1 MRPPL
6 SSDVPLLPQP
16 APAAAGYARLAVAQV
31 RAGQR
36 RQGFDNVAEEAPVA
50 LVYNDQPFVVMMAT
64 PLDLSDF
71 ALGFSLSEGLIESPA
86 ELLSLRVTPLGED
99 AAQGLQIDLQV
110 PLVRQHALA
119 ARRRNLDGRSGCG
132 LCGAQS
138 IESAIR
144 PPRRVPAG
152 AVVEDAA
159 LRRALAS
166 LRERQLINAETG
178 ATHAAAWAD
187 VDGRIDF
194 VREDVGR
201 HNALDKLIGALA
213 ARGQAFSA
221 GFIVVT
227 SRASYEM
234 VLKAASV
241 GVPLIAAISAPTTL
255 AVRLAE
261 DAGMTLVGFAR
272 GDAYTVYACPAR
284 LPAPTVTDLH

>member
-1 MRPPL
+1 MRPPP
-6 SSDVPLLPQP
+6 SSDVPSPLRP
-16 APAAAGYARLAVAQV
+16 APAAAGYARLPVTQV

-36 RQGFDNVAEEAPVA
+36 RQDLDSVAEEAPIA
-50 LVYNDQPFVVMMAT
+50 LVYNDEPFVVMMAT

-86 ELLSLRVTPLGED
+86 ELLSLRVTQLGED
-99 AAQGLQIDLQV
+99 AAQGLQIDLRI
-110 PLVRQHALA
+110 PPARQHALA

-138 IESAIR
+138 IASAIR

-159 LRRALAS
+159 LRHALAS

-187 VDGRIDF
+187 MDGRIDC

-213 ARGQAFSA
+213 SRGESLSA

-234 VLKAASV
+234 VLKAASM
-241 GVPLIAAISAPTTL
+241 GVSLLAAISAPTTL

-261 DAGMTLVGFAR
+261 EAGLTLVGFAR

-284 LPAPTVTDLH
+284 LPAGPFTDLH